1 MAKDV
6 IIIGGGVIGCSIAL
20 RLADAGVKVTLL
32 EQGRIGMEASHA
44 AAGMLA
50 PQSDAAARTPF
61 FDLCFDSRSI
71 YSDFAREV
79 AERSGI
85 GSQYKD
91 EGTICLEIEGEQD
104 RLEWANW
111 QAEASLPVERFT
123 ASALRSAEPAV
134 TKLASGAVF
143 IPGDHQV
150 ENRLLMQG
158 LGVAIRRAGV
168 EVIEGAQA
176 RRIIVERDKAI
187 GVDDGANQHRAG
199 LVLVAAGSWTSRL
212 LDPLDIAVKI
222 TPARG
227 QMLALKGQAPPINH
241 IVHTSRCYLVPRR
254 DGRVLVGAT
263 VEYVGFNKGVT
274 ASGINSLL
282 TSAIEAV
289 PALADFEIVETWS
302 GLRPDTEDHLPV
314 IGPSGIDNLILATGH
329 FRNGILLAPLTAD
342 LIKEMIINGATPARL
357 KPFGVERFMSIL

>member
-20 RLADAGVKVTLL
+20 RLAGEGVKVTLL

-44 AAGMLA
+44 AAGMLG
-50 PQSDAAARTPF
+50 PQSDATARTPF
-61 FDLCFDSRSI
+61 FELCIDSRSI

-85 GSQYKD
+85 DPEYKD
-91 EGTICLEIEGEQD
+91 EGTVCLEIEGERD
-104 RLEWANW
+104 TLEWANW
-111 QAEASLPVERFT
+111 QAEASLPVERLT
-123 ASALRSAEPAV
+123 ASGVRALEPAV

-176 RRIIVERDKAI
+176 RRIIVERNRAI
-187 GVDDGANQHRAG
+187 GVDDGANQYKAG
-199 LVLVAAGSWTSRL
+199 FVLVAAGSWTSRL
-212 LDPLDIAVKI
+212 LDPLDISVKV

-227 QMLALKGQAPPINH
+227 QMLALKGQAMPISH
-241 IVHTSRCYLVPRR
+241 ILHTSRCYLVPRR
-254 DGRVLVGAT
+254 DTRVLVGAT
-263 VEYVGFNKGVT
+263 VEYVGFDKGVT
-274 ASGINSLL
+274 AAGINSLL

-289 PALADFEIVETWS
+289 PALADFEIVETWC
-302 GLRPDTEDHLPV
+302 GLRPDTLDHLPV

-329 FRNGILLAPLTAD
+329 FRNGILLAPVTAD
-342 LIKEMIINGATPARL
+342 LIKEMIVSGATPARL
-357 KPFGVERFMSIL
+357 KPFGVERFLSIL